1 MSDWMLNNYAM
12 VMTGIVVVTIVL
24 LMAWAKRLEKE
35 RGRIRGNV
43 YKGGF
48 LSAEEFQRDWISV
61 KANGRKGT
69 AGYKYED
76 GPGCYV
82 IESFPVG
89 TENPDFAHPNE
100 VYVGQSLHIC
110 NRVRNH
116 LNGKGNGDV
125 YADVRE
131 GKTRVRPF
139 GKMRRDPNE
148 RPRASAHRRFPR
160 DGVVQQ
166 HARRRTAQIRRKTW
180 AGREPER

>member
-1 MSDWMLNNYAM
+1 MTTWMTAYAAALI
-12 VMTGIVVVTIVL
+12 GIVAITVVLSIVC
-24 LMAWAKRLEKE
+24 AKKLEKE
-35 RGRIRGNV
+35 RGRIRDNV

-48 LSAEEFQRDWISV
+48 ISAEEFQRDWISMR
-61 KANGRKGT
+61 ANGRKGT

-82 IESFPVG
+82 IESFPAG
-89 TENPDFAHPNE
+89 IEHPDFEHPNE

-131 GKTRVRPF
+131 GKPVFVHLERCEESQMNDLERRLIDAFHATESYNSTR
-139 GKMRRDPNE
+139 G
-148 RPRASAHRRFPR
+148 
-160 DGVVQQ
+160 G
-166 HARRRTAQIRRKTW
+166 ARRR
-180 AGREPER
+180 

>member
-1 MSDWMLNNYAM
+1 MSDWMLNNYAA
-12 VMTGIVVVTIVL
+12 VMAGIVAITVIL
-24 LMAWAKRLEKE
+24 AIAGMKRLEKE
-35 RGRIRGNV
+35 RGRIRDNV
-43 YKGGF
+43 HKGGF
-48 LSAEEFQRDWISV
+48 ISAEEFQRDWISMR
-61 KANGRKGT
+61 ANGRKGA

-89 TENPDFAHPNE
+89 TENPDFDHPNE

-131 GKTRVRPF
+131 GKPVFVHFERCEEAQMNALERRLIDAFHATESYNSTR
-139 GKMRRDPNE
+139 GGAQRR
-148 RPRASAHRRFPR
+148 
-160 DGVVQQ
+160 
-166 HARRRTAQIRRKTW
+166 
-180 AGREPER
+180 